1 MDNECVGCGCTD
13 HNACVV
19 DGVACH
25 WLIVDH
31 VLGIGV
37 CSCCHDSLSKFTKEQ
52 ERIETEMESL
62 QQESQVIYKTDDG
75 LLSIESF
82 QHIDNSFRLSACG
95 ERIVIA
101 FDASQVTVI
110 DDSKNGTDI
119 IELKIRQN
127 SPIFLKN
134 SQEASSIAEFIGVEV
149 FCFDECGND
158 LVPV

>member
-1 MDNECVGCGCTD
+1 MQD
-13 HNACVV
+13 
-19 DGVACH
+19 
-25 WLIVDH
+25 
-31 VLGIGV
+31 
-37 CSCCHDSLSKFTKEQ
+37 
-52 ERIETEMESL
+52 RYESA
-62 QQESQVIYKTDDG
+62 IKYTTDDG
-75 LLSIESF
+75 LLTIEDF
-82 QHIDNSFRLSACG
+82 QHVDNSFRLFTCG

-149 FCFDECGND
+149 FYFGECGND
-158 LVPV
+158 LVPIKSTI